1 MRNRL
6 AIHPHGSIV
15 LSVSTTHTESTG
27 VIMRNVTFTLTSA
40 QRDQACGWA
49 NVLQCAQ
56 DNGERVAFLY
66 TPREGGEAT
75 TREGEVIGFAGTPG
89 TSTHAVKV
97 LTDKGPRTFNLYLI
111 G

>member
-1 MRNRL
+1 
-6 AIHPHGSIV
+6 
-15 LSVSTTHTESTG
+15 
-27 VIMRNVTFTLTSA
+27 MRNVTFTLTA
-40 QRDQACGWA
+40 DQADRAAFYAEVMAGH
-49 NVLQCAQ
+49 VG
-56 DNGERVAFLY
+56 DESGSVVSFLY

-75 TREGEVIGFAGTPG
+75 ERTGQVLALVGTPG